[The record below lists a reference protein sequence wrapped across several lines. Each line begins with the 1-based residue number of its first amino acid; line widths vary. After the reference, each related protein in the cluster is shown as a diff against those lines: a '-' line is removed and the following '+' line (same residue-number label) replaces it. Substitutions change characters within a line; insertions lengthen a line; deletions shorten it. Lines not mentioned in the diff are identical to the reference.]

1 MNKTQDRAYSY
12 YGDVASGFLME
23 GTMRARYQRGRRMS
37 ALRAEIREAAL
48 AWLGG
53 NEAAGRKRAQ
63 LLAQLREI
71 EKENDDA

>member
-1 MNKTQDRAYSY
+1 
-12 YGDVASGFLME
+12 
-23 GTMRARYQRGRRMS
+23 MRAPIPTPEGLPAQAASIIMGACFIERTS

-63 LLAQLREI
+63 FIAQLREI
-71 EKENDDA
+71 EMENDDA